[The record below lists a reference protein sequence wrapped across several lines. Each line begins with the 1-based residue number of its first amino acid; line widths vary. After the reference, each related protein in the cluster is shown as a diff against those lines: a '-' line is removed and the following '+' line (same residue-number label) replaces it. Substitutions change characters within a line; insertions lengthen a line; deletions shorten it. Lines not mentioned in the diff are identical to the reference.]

1 MPFRGSEARASR
13 YPLRS
18 KTTPCEGTKCHRS
31 RSPLTRPG
39 QEDEGRKWSD
49 RFPEPLSKP
58 SQSKQQSVI
67 TAPLSLE
74 LQASPVSTSK
84 FDGDEVRA
92 SRYPLRSKTTPCK
105 GTKRHRS
112 RSPLTRPGQEDEG
125 RKWSDRFPEPLSKPS
140 QSKQQSVITAPLSL
154 ELQASPVS
162 TSKFDGDEVRG
173 SADLSQK
180 GHIAQKSKEDAQ
192 KTQQSC
198 LKKIPGQSRK
208 KSSLNSG
215 RLPSYSTVQAQEESS
230 PKAQS
235 DQSDLHTIEGLPY
248 IQGPKLG
255 EGGYGTVYAGTRISD
270 GLEVAIKYVSKES
283 AEKKQFPSLQG
294 SMPLEVALM
303 LLVSSPPACPNIV
316 RILDWFEQPKHY
328 VMIMERPD
336 PCEDLLTYSDRNEDI
351 DEEMAKPVILQ
362 LVNALKHCESRGVMH
377 RDVKPENVLICTDTG
392 ELKLLDFGCGD
403 FLKDSYEEYAGTAIF
418 APPELFRSGQYQAR
432 STTVWSVGITLY
444 EVLFGSVPF
453 STIQKIIKQRLSLPT
468 FLSKECRHL
477 LRWCLR
483 KTPDKRPSLEEIEHH
498 PWFQ

>member
-1 MPFRGSEARASR
+1 PFRGSEAR
-13 YPLRS
+13 
-18 KTTPCEGTKCHRS
+18 
-31 RSPLTRPG
+31 
-39 QEDEGRKWSD
+39 
-49 RFPEPLSKP
+49 
-58 SQSKQQSVI
+58 
-67 TAPLSLE
+67 
-74 LQASPVSTSK
+74 
-84 FDGDEVRA
+84 
-92 SRYPLRSKTTPCK
+92 

-173 SADLSQK
+173 
-180 GHIAQKSKEDAQ
+180 
-192 KTQQSC
+192 
-198 LKKIPGQSRK
+198 
-208 KSSLNSG
+208 
-215 RLPSYSTVQAQEESS
+215 
-230 PKAQS
+230 
-235 DQSDLHTIEGLPY
+235 LPY

-283 AEKKQFPSLQG
+283 AEKVYSQTFPSLQG